1 MSPEILAI
9 AATAAFIGFTHTLM
23 GPDHYLPFV
32 MIGRARRWSHL
43 KLAVITVICG
53 IAHVLSSVALGLIGI
68 AAGIALGSLE
78 SFEGVRGEL
87 ASYLL
92 IAFGLAYG
100 IWGLRRGM
108 QSKPHT
114 HKHFHID
121 EHEHEHE
128 HEHTHDHTHAE
139 HKHLHEEEKDDSSK
153 INVSV
158 WAMFI
163 IFLLGPCEP
172 LIPLV
177 MFPAAEH
184 SIIGV
189 VLVAGVF
196 GVVTITTMTV
206 IALALYSGI
215 KIISTDWMERYI
227 HAMAGFVIALS
238 GSAIAFLGL

>member
-1 MSPEILAI
+1 MTPEILAI

-32 MIGRARRWSHL
+32 MIGRARHWSHL

-53 IAHVLSSVALGLIGI
+53 IAHVLSSVVLGLIGI

-78 SFEGVRGEL
+78 SVEGVRGEL

-100 IWGLRRGM
+100 VWGIRRGM
-108 QSKPHT
+108 QSKPHSHT
-114 HKHFHID
+114 HFHTD
-121 EHEHEHE
+121 EGE
-128 HEHTHDHTHAE
+128 HEHTHDHTHAD
-139 HKHLHEEEKDDSSK
+139 HKHLHEEEADSSN

-184 SIIGV
+184 SFIGV

-196 GVVTITTMTV
+196 GLVTVTTMTI
-206 IALALYSGI
+206 IALALYSGV
-215 KIISTDWMERYI
+215 KIVSTAWMERYI
-227 HAMAGFVIALS
+227 HAMAGFIIALS